1 MKRNRSTSIS
11 RRITLVLLL
20 SMTVLLLVLGGF
32 LWNMVSQTTR
42 EMRAYALSMTESM
55 TGILADKTRTIEKT
69 ATLIAQN
76 SYVEGYFDS
85 DDVSERTE
93 YIRIFNSLAGNA
105 ISENPDILAIC
116 LADPDGV
123 AITSGA
129 LLAFAMSM
137 DDVVIS
143 FFVTGTTSNTL
154 PLQVYSMLKMGVTPE
169 VNALCTL
176 MLLVVFTALGL
187 YALLRSLL
195 RKKA

>member
-76 SYVEGYFDS
+76 S
-85 DDVSERTE
+85 
-93 YIRIFNSLAGNA
+93 
-105 ISENPDILAIC
+105 
-116 LADPDGV
+116 
-123 AITSGA
+123 
-129 LLAFAMSM
+129 
-137 DDVVIS
+137 
-143 FFVTGTTSNTL
+143 
-154 PLQVYSMLKMGVTPE
+154 
-169 VNALCTL
+169 
-176 MLLVVFTALGL
+176 
-187 YALLRSLL
+187 
-195 RKKA
+195 

>member
-129 LLAFAMSM
+129 LLDS
-137 DDVVIS
+137 VVLS
-143 FFVTGTTSNTL
+143 
-154 PLQVYSMLKMGVTPE
+154 
-169 VNALCTL
+169 
-176 MLLVVFTALGL
+176 
-187 YALLRSLL
+187 SLERQYPGIL
-195 RKKA
+195 TNEPF